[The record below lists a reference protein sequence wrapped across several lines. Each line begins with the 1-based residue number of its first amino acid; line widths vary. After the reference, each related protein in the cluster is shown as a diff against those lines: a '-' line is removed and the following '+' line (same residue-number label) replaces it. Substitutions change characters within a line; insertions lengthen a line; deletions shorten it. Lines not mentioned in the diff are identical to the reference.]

1 MFIFEVAVSGRRF
14 WHNRL
19 VIGWGYNSMH
29 IGFID
34 SGVGGL
40 SVYQHVQKSTPAR
53 YTYLMDNK
61 YLPYGEKSE
70 LFIQQRLRQLSAY
83 LIEQGAELIVIA
95 CNTATTQA
103 VDYLRLHYSVPF
115 VGVVPAIKPAAAMS
129 EGKDFSVLATPATC
143 NSDYLQGLV
152 QLFAPNQ
159 HVIKVGSSELVRLA
173 EDKVWYQ
180 ADVRQQVA
188 DILTV
193 SPIPATPG
201 HIVVLGCTHF
211 PFLSEEIKAAL
222 SQETV
227 LLDTGAAIANRVK
240 QLVVGWPVNHH
251 ASGDTF
257 ISTRELLPA
266 QVAGLSELGFDQHHC
281 WPMPLT
287 Y

>member
-1 MFIFEVAVSGRRF
+1 
-14 WHNRL
+14 
-19 VIGWGYNSMH
+19 MH

-83 LIEQGAELIVIA
+83 LIEQGVELIVIA

-103 VDYLRLHYSVPF
+103 VDYLRLHFSVPF
-115 VGVVPAIKPAAAMS
+115 VGVVPAIKPAAGMS

-173 EDKVWYQ
+173 EEKVWYQ
-180 ADVRQQVA
+180 ADVHQQVA
-188 DILTV
+188 DILSV
-193 SPIPATPG
+193 SPIPVTPG

-240 QLVVGWPVNHH
+240 QLVVGWPVGHYG
-251 ASGDTF
+251 AGDTF
-257 ISTRELLPA
+257 ISTRELLPTQIA
-266 QVAGLSELGFDQHHC
+266 VLSELGFDQHHC
-281 WPMPLT
+281 WPMPLIV
-287 Y
+287 

>member
-1 MFIFEVAVSGRRF
+1 
-14 WHNRL
+14 
-19 VIGWGYNSMH
+19 MH

-40 SVYQHVQKSTPAR
+40 SVYQHVKQRVPAR

-70 LFIQQRLRQLSAY
+70 SFIQQRLLQLSAY

-103 VDYLRLHYSVPF
+103 VNYLRQHFSVPF
-115 VGVVPAIKPAAAMS
+115 VGVVPAIKPAAALSKGMS
-129 EGKDFSVLATPATC
+129 FSVLATPATC
-143 NSDYLQGLV
+143 NSDYLQGLI
-152 QLFAPNQ
+152 QQFAPTQ
-159 HVIKVGSSELVRLA
+159 TVIKVGSSELVRLA
-173 EDKVWYQ
+173 EEKVWYRT
-180 ADVRQQVA
+180 DVRQQVA

-193 SPIPATPG
+193 SPIPDSAG

-211 PFLSEEIKAAL
+211 PFLSAEIKATL
-222 SQETV
+222 SEEIV
-227 LLDTGAAIANRVK
+227 LLDTGLAIGNRVA
-240 QLVVGWPVNHH
+240 QLVADWPVHIERGN
-251 ASGDTF
+251 DTF

-266 QVAGLSELGFDQHHC
+266 QVERLGELGFDQHHC

-287 Y
+287 N